1 MSQWWLSRSPRER
14 VLIGA
19 AAFLLAVALIWQLM
33 LKPAMM
39 TLERAKLNHDQATQL
54 LSRIERIETL
64 LEQGEPITPP
74 VRTPAQDIVAIKDQA
89 TQLASQVQLP
99 IEDVQ
104 MASDTAFRVRII
116 NTSAPAFFTWVEG
129 LEQSFGLSVTTANLT
144 SNDDGTV
151 SAEAEFSLEG
161 PR

>member
-1 MSQWWLSRSPRER
+1 M
-14 VLIGA
+14 LIGA
-19 AAFLLAVALIWQLM
+19 AGILLAVALIWQLM
-33 LKPAMM
+33 LKPAMT

-74 VRTPAQDIVAIKDQA
+74 VSAPAQDILTIKDQA
-89 TQLASQVQLP
+89 TQLASQSQLQ
-99 IEDVQ
+99 IEDEP
-104 MASDTAFRVRII
+104 MANDTSFRVRVI
-116 NTSAPAFFTWVEG
+116 NASAPAFFTWVER
-129 LEQSFGLSVTTANLT
+129 LEQSFGLSVTAANLT